1 MHEELRAR
9 LRALASFPAELPHF
23 DPDAAPS
30 EPVGL
35 FLAWLDEA
43 VRAGVLAP
51 HAATLATAD
60 ASGPSARVLILKDVG
75 ERGWQIA
82 TPADSRPGQAMTAS
96 GQAAL
101 SFFWPA
107 LGRQV
112 RIEGEVRRAPDV
124 EAASDFLARPAGAR
138 ATALVG
144 RPRPVLAGDA
154 EYAAAR
160 EAALAQIEG
169 EGEGE
174 VEAVPE
180 NWALWRIVPGTV
192 EFWQAA
198 HDRAHVRLRYRADGA
213 EWVRERLWP

>member
-1 MHEELRAR
+1 MSEELRAR
-9 LRALASFPAELPHF
+9 LRALASFPADVPHF
-23 DPDAAPS
+23 DPDAAPA
-30 EPVGL
+30 EPVAL

-75 ERGWQIA
+75 ESGWQIA
-82 TPADSRPGQAMTAS
+82 TPDDSRPGHAMAAS
-96 GQAAL
+96 GRAAL
-101 SFFWPA
+101 TFFWPA

-112 RIEGEVRRAPDV
+112 RIEGEVRRAPDA
-124 EAASDFLARPAGAR
+124 EAAADFLARPAEAR

-144 RPRPVLAGDA
+144 RPRPVLEGDA
-154 EYAAAR
+154 EYAEAR
-160 EAALAQIEG
+160 AEALARVGEAAET
-169 EGEGE
+169 
-174 VEAVPE
+174 VPE
-180 NWALWRIVPGTV
+180 SWALWSIVPGTV